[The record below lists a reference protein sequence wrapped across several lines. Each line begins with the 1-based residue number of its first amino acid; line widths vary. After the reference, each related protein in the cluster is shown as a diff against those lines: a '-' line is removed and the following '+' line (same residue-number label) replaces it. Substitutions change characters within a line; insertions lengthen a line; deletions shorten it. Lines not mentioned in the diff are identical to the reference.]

1 MVAHQLGYKG
11 SPSALASQVHV
22 TSNDQVGVLQI
33 SANEPTGAEAVRL
46 VDAFDRQLIAY
57 LNDQIA
63 ASYGRQQSAAHAQ
76 LQAVRS
82 QIATLQ
88 TKARRLGPSRADRP
102 PVPVQDRRRVLRPA
116 PGLTPQTYLTVVQ
129 QPVAVPGAAVIAG
142 TSGTPATAGT
152 TGSTSATST
161 ATTTSH
167 STIPQG
173 RSGGSAAGRRP
184 LSRRPSGLGTPG
196 DEASARR

>member
-33 SANEPTGAEAVRL
+33 SANDPTGAEAVRL

-57 LNDQIA
+57 LNNQIA

-88 TKARRLGPSRADRP
+88 AKARTALVQAELTALQSQYRTDAASYAQLQGSPPRPTLPSSNSP
-102 PVPVQDRRRVLRPA
+102 WPSPA
-116 PGLTPQTYLTVVQ
+116 P
-129 QPVAVPGAAVIAG
+129 
-142 TSGTPATAGT
+142 
-152 TGSTSATST
+152 
-161 ATTTSH
+161 
-167 STIPQG
+167 
-173 RSGGSAAGRRP
+173 R
-184 LSRRPSGLGTPG
+184 
-196 DEASARR
+196 